1 MDQLKLLWENPRNR
15 MIAVSTVLLIICIP
29 ILISLFAGGPKTIEA
44 LQHKEAE
51 VVQPLFKGEVFE
63 AMEKE
68 QVEETWQKA
77 KIDIRKE
84 HTYQKQRENEYDEK
98 VSDMEKDIDLLTMQN
113 KELQVQMKLMMENR
127 NTGSVVGYNQIGEPI
142 LRANTSK
149 KRPNVPGVAT
159 DNQVERASVPG
170 QYGVNSYTQ
179 YTSKPAFHGDVV
191 RTITQNKMREVK
203 SEGAITETDLEA
215 TAITKDSQDK
225 RTTRNGARNEDS
237 SFASNRQQAKDDES
251 MDVFLP
257 ATSIISGTLITG
269 VDAPTQLSNSNNP
282 VPVMMRVKKE
292 ALLPNH
298 YNIDIRECRIIGS
311 AIGNLSSERVS
322 IRAELI
328 TCIRE
333 DGRAIEVNL
342 DAYAVSSIDGKAG
355 VRGRVVQKN
364 GSMVAASVKAG
375 FLEGFANAVAP
386 QRVPTVNTSSMDDP
400 FQTIDFGNATKSAGL
415 RGAGQAMQRVAE
427 YYIRLAEETFPVI
440 ELNPGIEID
449 FIVKRGTTLKI
460 R

>member
-1 MDQLKLLWENPRNR
+1 MEQFKLLWENPRNR
-15 MIAVSTVLLIICIP
+15 MIAVSVAISILCIP
-29 ILISLFAGGPKTIEA
+29 IFLSLFGGGPKTIAA
-44 LQHKEAE
+44 LEQKQAE
-51 VVQPLFKGEVFE
+51 VVEPLFNGELFE
-63 AMEKE
+63 VMEQE
-68 QVEETWQKA
+68 QVEQTWQQA
-77 KIDIRKE
+77 KKDIRKE
-84 HTYQKQRENEYDEK
+84 NSLQKQREDEYEGK
-98 VSDMEKDIDLLTMQN
+98 MSDMEKELDTLVMQN
-113 KELQVQMKLMMENR
+113 KQLSQQMNRLLQNQAGGNSNR
-127 NTGSVVGYNQIGEPI
+127 VVGYNENGEPI
-142 LRANTSK
+142 VRAGT
-149 KRPNVPGVAT
+149 PVGANVAP
-159 DNQVERASVPG
+159 DPQQERAAVPG
-170 QYGVNSYTQ
+170 QYGTRGYVQ
-179 YTSKPAFHGDVV
+179 YTSKPAFQGDVV

-203 SEGAITETDLEA
+203 SEGAITETDLEN
-215 TAITKDSQDK
+215 TTITKESQDRITK
-225 RTTRNGARNEDS
+225 RIGEEKAAADRQLAADEKKKEDEM
-237 SFASNRQQAKDDES
+237 K
-251 MDVFLP
+251 VFLP

-311 AIGNLSSERVS
+311 AIGKLSAERVE

-328 TCIRE
+328 TCVRE
-333 DGRAIEVNL
+333 DGQAIEVNL
-342 DAYAVSSIDGKAG
+342 DAYAVSTIDGKAG
-355 VRGRVVQKN
+355 IKGRVIQKN
-364 GSMVAASVKAG
+364 GNMIAASVKAG

-400 FQTIDFGNATKSAGL
+400 FQTIDFGNASKSAGL